1 MLPQVKGASNQPQSP
16 DAGAII
22 SRTDKESLLQNAGLG
37 TMGNRSSIGQGLIS
51 GERSLERKLERNPS
65 VMSRKELIKQEC
77 NLLLETRLPNIM
89 SLMNSEKNIGLN
101 LGFY

>member
-1 MLPQVKGASNQPQSP
+1 LE
-16 DAGAII
+16 
-22 SRTDKESLLQNAGLG
+22 KESLLLNAGIGALG
-37 TMGNRSSIGQGLIS
+37 ANRKSIGQGLVS

-89 SLMNSEKNIGLN
+89 SLMNSEKHIGLN
-101 LGFY
+101 LG

>member
-1 MLPQVKGASNQPQSP
+1 MLDLELWV
-16 DAGAII
+16 II
-22 SRTDKESLLQNAGLG
+22 EHLLAKVSFLY
-37 TMGNRSSIGQGLIS
+37 LVS
-51 GERSLERKLERNPS
+51 GERSLEKKLERNPS

-101 LGFY
+101 LGFFQER